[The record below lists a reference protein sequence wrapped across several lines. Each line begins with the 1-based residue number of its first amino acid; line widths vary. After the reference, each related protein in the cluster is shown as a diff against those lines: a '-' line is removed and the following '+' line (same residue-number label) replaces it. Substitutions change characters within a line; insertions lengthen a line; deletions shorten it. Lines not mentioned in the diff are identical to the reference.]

1 MKELIIDVRSHEE
14 FLKNHVKG
22 AINIPVHDMEIY
34 EGFLKNIC
42 KERSVALYCGSEFR
56 ARIAKKKLEKLG
68 IEARVIGMEELKGY
82 EWEGTDVICAMNFV
96 TVRPGHE
103 EEFEKR
109 VKELCRATED
119 YEGFLGSQ
127 LLRVSGVSAIGS
139 GLPGEMRDLK
149 MNPKKYVI
157 LTYWRSKEIHD
168 QSHLKEEFIRAF
180 KDMPAHLVSM
190 PYEEF
195 YEILR

>member
-22 AINIPVHDMEIY
+22 AINIPLYDMEIY
-34 EGFLKNIC
+34 EGFLRNIC
-42 KERSVALYCGSEFR
+42 KERPVALYCGSEFR
-56 ARIAKKKLEKLG
+56 ARIAKKKLDKLG
-68 IEARVIGMEELKGY
+68 IEARVITTEELKGY

-109 VKELCRATED
+109 VKELCRTTEE

-139 GLPGEMRDLK
+139 GLPGEMRNLEIE
-149 MNPKKYVI
+149 PRKYVI
-157 LTYWRSKEIHD
+157 LTYWKSKEVHD
-168 QSHLKEEFIRAF
+168 ESHLKEDFVRAF
-180 KDMPAHLVSM
+180 RDMPVHLVKM